1 MPFIRSLLL
10 LLMFT
15 SSALFAQKTN
25 DLIRELQR
33 DLATVQQDLRS
44 LNSKFDERIAVIT
57 TLLNQALREADAASK
72 GVAIIDNQLKASL
85 KEQQGLVVNS
95 LAPLGSKV
103 DGLSTDYAS
112 LSENVKE
119 VSARLNRQQVMLE
132 KILTAVTTMQT
143 PAPPPPS
150 ASGTQQAG
158 LPAGCPT
165 NVGPEQVFTQAL
177 SDKDRGN
184 ADLAIVEFGD
194 YIKCWPNEEKA
205 AEAQFYLGETLYSLK
220 KDYEAAVTAYDTV
233 IEKYPDHK
241 KAPDAMYM
249 KGRALMMSD
258 QRVKAKQVLTELI
271 KLYPNTEAARRA
283 KGVVNSMAP
292 ATSSKKRSR

>member
-1 MPFIRSLLL
+1 MPSIRSFLL

-15 SSALFAQKTN
+15 SSALYAQKTN

-33 DLATVQQDLRS
+33 DLATMQQDLKS

-57 TLLNQALREADAASK
+57 TLLNQALRESDAASK
-72 GVAIIDNQLKASL
+72 GVAVIDRQLKDAL

-95 LAPLGSKV
+95 LAPLGNKV
-103 DGLSTDYAS
+103 EGLSTDFGSMA
-112 LSENVKE
+112 ENVKE
-119 VSARLNRQQVMLE
+119 LSVRVNKQQVTLE

-150 ASGTQQAG
+150 SGGQQASASGCP
-158 LPAGCPT
+158 PAPG
-165 NVGPEQVFTQAL
+165 VGPEQVYTQAMR
-177 SDKDRGN
+177 DKDSGN
-184 ADLAIVEFGD
+184 ADVALIEFQD
-194 YIKCWPNEEKA
+194 YLRCWPNEEKA
-205 AEAQFYLGETLYSLK
+205 GDAQFYLGETLYSLK

-233 IEKYPDHK
+233 LEKYPDHK

-258 QRVKAKQVLTELI
+258 QRGKAKQVLQELI
-271 KLYPNTEAARRA
+271 KIYPNSEAARRA
-283 KGVVNSMAP
+283 KGVVASMAQTP
-292 ATSSKKRSR
+292 ATKKRR

>member
-1 MPFIRSLLL
+1 MPFIRSFLL

-33 DLATVQQDLRS
+33 DMATVQQDLKS

-57 TLLNQALREADAASK
+57 TLLNQALREADSASK
-72 GVAIIDNQLKASL
+72 GVAVIDGQLKNWA

-95 LAPLGSKV
+95 LTPLGNKV
-103 DGLSTDYAS
+103 DGLTTDYGS

-132 KILTAVTTMQT
+132 KILTAVTTMQA
-143 PAPPPPS
+143 PAPPPPG
-150 ASGTQQAG
+150 SGTQAG

-165 NVGPEQVFTQAL
+165 NVGPEQVFAQAL
-177 SDKDRGN
+177 SDKDKGN
-184 ADLAIVEFGD
+184 ADLALVEFGD

-271 KLYPNTEAARRA
+271 KVYPNTEAARRA

-292 ATSSKKRSR
+292 ASTSKKRTR

>member
-1 MPFIRSLLL
+1 MPSIRNFLLL
-10 LLMFT
+10 LLFT
-15 SSALFAQKTN
+15 SSSLFAQKTN

-72 GVAIIDNQLKASL
+72 GVAIIDSQLKASL

-103 DGLSTDYAS
+103 DGLSTDYAA

-119 VSARLNRQQVMLE
+119 VSARINRQQVMLE
-132 KILTAVTTMQT
+132 KILTAVTTMQA

-150 ASGTQQAG
+150 PTSQAA

-165 NVGPEQVFTQAL
+165 NVGPEQVFTQAMA
-177 SDKDRGN
+177 DKDRGN

-194 YIKCWPNEEKA
+194 YIRCWPNEEKA
-205 AEAQFYLGETLYSLK
+205 ADAQFYLGETLYSLK

-233 IEKYPDHK
+233 IEKYPDFK

-258 QRVKAKQVLTELI
+258 QRVKAKQVLQELI
-271 KLYPNTEAARRA
+271 KMYPNTEAARRA
-283 KGVVNSMAP
+283 KGVVASMAP
-292 ATSSKKRSR
+292 TSTTKKRR

>member
-72 GVAIIDNQLKASL
+72 GVAVIDNQLKSSL
-85 KEQQGLVVNS
+85 KQQEGLVVNS
-95 LAPLGSKV
+95 LTPLGNKV
-103 DGLSTDYAS
+103 DGLSNDYAS

-132 KILTAVTTMQT
+132 KILTAVTTIQQ
-143 PAPPPPS
+143 PAIAPPPG
-150 ASGTQQAG
+150 SGTQAG

-165 NVGPEQVFTQAL
+165 NVGPEQVFAQAL
-177 SDKDRGN
+177 SDKDKGN
-184 ADLAIVEFGD
+184 ADLALVEFGD

-220 KDYEAAVTAYDTV
+220 KDYEAAVMAYDTV

-271 KLYPNTEAARRA
+271 KVYPNTEAARRA

-292 ATSSKKRSR
+292 ASSTKKRTR

>member
-1 MPFIRSLLL
+1 MPFIRSFLL

-33 DLATVQQDLRS
+33 DLATVQQDLKS

-72 GVAIIDNQLKASL
+72 GVAIIEREMKNSI

-95 LAPLGSKV
+95 LTPLGNKV
-103 DGLSTDYAS
+103 DGLSTDYGS

-143 PAPPPPS
+143 PAPPPPG
-150 ASGTQQAG
+150 SGTQQAG
-158 LPAGCPT
+158 LPAGCPPG
-165 NVGPEQVFTQAL
+165 VGPEQVFAQAL
-177 SDKDRGN
+177 SDKDKGN
-184 ADLAIVEFGD
+184 ADLALVEFGD

-292 ATSSKKRSR
+292 ASSTKKRTR